1 MVAWAGG
8 HHVIVAVVF
17 TDIRNSTAM
26 TAGLVAIGASLFS
39 GAWILAGQGLL
50 FVSTLGLTTRFE
62 QRRLSE
68 FLPFVLIPVLLF
80 WILPFVSSRFRNDRL
95 SWLSSAAAPIAHYPV
110 LYVLAK
116 PDWGTDRLGA
126 AAVLFGLAAFAALRR
141 SLSLLEQDAEER
153 RFAAALFGAVT
164 LVFITAAIPILL
176 DKEWITV
183 AWALEAAGLAWLST
197 KNGEKGLVQGSAIL
211 AGAAFV
217 RLIGNTAVWEYHAR
231 GRTPVFNWYL
241 YTFGIPAAA
250 YLFAAVWAG
259 RNGFARTFKYAE
271 LLRAAAGVLL
281 FVLVNV
287 EIADFYSTGKTLTF
301 QLSGGGLAQDMT
313 YSLAWGLF
321 ALLLLGLGIN
331 RRSKMTRAAALAVF
345 FLTIGKVFLHDL
357 WNLGAL
363 YRVGSLVGL
372 AIALLA
378 VSFLTQ
384 RFVFSKEP

>member
-1 MVAWAGG
+1 M
-8 HHVIVAVVF
+8 
-17 TDIRNSTAM
+17 
-26 TAGLVAIGASLFS
+26 
-39 GAWILAGQGLL
+39 
-50 FVSTLGLTTRFE
+50 
-62 QRRLSE
+62 
-68 FLPFVLIPVLLF
+68 
-80 WILPFVSSRFRNDRL
+80 
-95 SWLSSAAAPIAHYPV
+95 
-110 LYVLAK
+110 
-116 PDWGTDRLGA
+116 
-126 AAVLFGLAAFAALRR
+126 
-141 SLSLLEQDAEER
+141 
-153 RFAAALFGAVT
+153 
-164 LVFITAAIPILL
+164 
-176 DKEWITV
+176 
-183 AWALEAAGLAWLST
+183 
-197 KNGEKGLVQGSAIL
+197 QGSAIL